1 MSRDRVG
8 RAVSIELACPG
19 PQQHGEGQRDPAAR
33 AVHDARA
40 GEVHRAVTQVPAVA
54 DLGEP
59 AAPPQPVTVYG
70 VKNRPHEELGEYE
83 RLEVDPLRD
92 GADDNVAGRLHEDD
106 LEEEEGKGA
115 DVIGVA

>member
-1 MSRDRVG
+1 MDDSR
-8 RAVSIELACPG
+8 PG
-19 PQQHGEGQRDPAAR
+19 K
-33 AVHDARA
+33 VHS
-40 GEVHRAVTQVPAVA
+40 AVTQVPAVA

-92 GADDNVAGRLHEDD
+92 GADDYVAGGLHEDHF
-106 LEEEEGKGA
+106 EEEEGERA